1 MAVLTLYVFH
11 DFIDSSINGVQKHNN
26 RPIKMI
32 NDEFEGLRRT
42 YVLRCTAKKK
52 RTLDIS
58 HPGDIINAVNACQRN
73 EE

>member
-1 MAVLTLYVFH
+1 MTLLLYEFH
-11 DFIDSSINGVQKHNN
+11 DFIDSSINGIQKRSN
-26 RPIKMI
+26 RPIKII
-32 NDEFEGLRRT
+32 NDEFEELQRM

-73 EE
+73 EG

>member
-42 YVLRCTAKKK
+42 YVLRCTAK
-52 RTLDIS
+52 
-58 HPGDIINAVNACQRN
+58 
-73 EE
+73 